1 MRKQREEMMILCE
14 MKLKKENLSL
24 DIQEQEVRISMLK
37 NLLGMGRRVFNK
49 K

>member
-1 MRKQREEMMILCE
+1 MMILCE